1 MHKSS
6 AYWMGFKD
14 GRSGNQESPFA
25 LLLPDT
31 CCKVSYA
38 QGFAVGAHYRSF
50 KNRLKSRLMWLAPLG
65 AVLWLLLDKIGHL
78 FGICIGG

>member
-6 AYWMGFKD
+6 AYWWGFTD
-14 GRSGNQESPFA
+14 GRNGRADNPFTS
-25 LLLPDT
+25 LLADT

-50 KNRLKSRLMWLAPLG
+50 KNRLKSKLYWLAPLG

-78 FGICIGG
+78 FGICLGG